1 MIATALLLVL
11 TAQGCASWPTP
22 DVPHDSL
29 ATHEVDSQTIPPEIL
44 ATPLPREIVSSA
56 SQSSSQSA
64 GIEHDWSSRT
74 RAGREAIV
82 ALDYSA
88 AETLLFEAFQA
99 STRFRSSDVRIDV
112 SLGNLIR
119 LASIYEDLDRP
130 DDSKRILSGVEKV
143 ADVHDITRQ
152 RIEKHRARYLEAKA
166 TTLRPYDRKARRAR
180 ERRMRTRAS
189 APFDD
194 LIRHAA
200 ISYDVDPALIKA
212 VVAAESNFEP
222 KAVSRVGAQG
232 LMQLMPD
239 TARAMGVRR
248 PFVPRENI
256 RGGVRYLRSL
266 LDRFDDLDHVLAAY
280 NAGPDAVLRYGGV
293 PPYPET
299 EEYVA
304 RVRSNYRRY
313 QDSAAH

>member
-1 MIATALLLVL
+1 MIATATLLIL
-11 TAQGCASWPTP
+11 TAQGCASSPAMQITAITP
-22 DVPHDSL
+22 STE
-29 ATHEVDSQTIPPEIL
+29 ATLDTDSQSTPAEIPAAQMSPEI
-44 ATPLPREIVSSA
+44 ATAGPS
-56 SQSSSQSA
+56 SA

-88 AETLLFEAFQA
+88 AEILLFDALKA
-99 STRFRSSDVRIDV
+99 ANGFRSSDVRIDV
-112 SLGNLIR
+112 SLGNLMR
-119 LASIYEDLDRP
+119 LVAIYENLDHP
-130 DDSKRILSGVEKV
+130 NASQRIFEEIELVTDGQ
-143 ADVHDITRQ
+143 HITPE
-152 RIEKHRARYLEAKA
+152 RIEKHRARVLESRTA
-166 TTLRPYDRKARRAR
+166 TIRPYERKDVRTRKQ
-180 ERRMRTRAS
+180 RMRSRAS

-194 LIRHAA
+194 LIRRAA

-222 KAVSRVGAQG
+222 RAISRVGAQG
-232 LMQLMPD
+232 LMQLMPE

-266 LDRFDDLDHVLAAY
+266 LDQFDDLDHALAAY
-280 NAGPDAVLRYGGV
+280 NAGPNAVLRYGGV

-304 RVRSNYRRY
+304 KVRNHYRRY
-313 QDSAAH
+313 QDSATH